1 MNNYLIPM
9 VVEQSSRGER
19 SYDLF
24 SRLLKERIVFFR
36 GPVTEDMADIVAG
49 QLLYLESENPDKPI
63 NLYVHSPGGS
73 VSAGLA
79 VYDTM
84 QFISCPVYTMVMGQA
99 ASMGSFIAQAGASGH
114 RYVLAESRTMIHR
127 VSHGV
132 PATSGSVYVTELEFE
147 DSRRAME
154 EARRVNKRLTE
165 LYQHHNSKGKSYE
178 ELEALMKHDTYLDA
192 AQAVDH
198 GLADQIV
205 TTRKEMKFD

>member
-1 MNNYLIPM
+1 MDNYLIPM

-24 SRLLKERIVFFR
+24 SRLLKERVVFFR
-36 GPVTEDMADIVAG
+36 GVVTEDMADIVSA
-49 QLLYLESENPDKPI
+49 QLLYLESENSEKPI
-63 NLYVHSPGGS
+63 HLYVHSPGGA
-73 VSAGLA
+73 VTAGLA

-84 QFISCPVYTMVMGQA
+84 QFINCPVYTMVMGQA
-99 ASMGSFIAQAGASGH
+99 ASMGSFIAQAGEPGH
-114 RYVLAESRTMIHR
+114 RYVLAESRTMLHR

-154 EARRVNKRLTE
+154 EARRVNRRLTE
-165 LYQHHNSKGKSYE
+165 LYQRHNGKSKTYE
-178 ELEALMKHDTYLDA
+178 ELEILMKHDTYLSA
-192 AQAVDH
+192 RQAVDA
-198 GLADQIV
+198 GLADQII

>member
-1 MNNYLIPM
+1 M
-9 VVEQSSRGER
+9 VVEQTSRGER

-24 SRLLKERIVFFR
+24 SRLLKERVVFFR
-36 GPVTEDMADIVAG
+36 GAVTDEMADIVSA
-49 QLLYLESENPDKPI
+49 QLLYLESEDPDKPI
-63 NLYVHSPGGS
+63 SLYIHSPGGH

-84 QFISCPVYTMVMGQA
+84 QFVNCPIYTMVMGQA
-99 ASMGSFIAQAGASGH
+99 ASMGSFIAQAGEPGH

-154 EARRVNKRLTE
+154 EAKRVNKRLTE
-165 LYQHHNSKGKSYE
+165 LYQKHNSKGKSYE
-178 ELEALMKHDTYLDA
+178 ELEALMKNDTYLDA
-192 AQAVDH
+192 AQAVEH
-198 GLADQIV
+198 GLADKIL
-205 TTRKEMKFD
+205 TTRKEMEID